1 MKYALTGDRKCEKIK
16 ENVSGE
22 ADMEKLKVVI
32 ADDEERICRLIEV
45 LIDWEN
51 LGMEIAGVARN
62 GVESH
67 GDSHLRSC
75 ELVSRIRCRRRR
87 DRRAPAPARALTAA
101 WTLRRGDPAARRR
114 RSTSTFTPKTA

>member
-62 GVESH
+62 GIEAYEAV
-67 GDSHLRSC
+67 
-75 ELVSRIRCRRRR
+75 
-87 DRRAPAPARALTAA
+87 
-101 WTLRRGDPAARRR
+101 
-114 RSTSTFTPKTA
+114 